1 MAAWSPFTLHA
12 LRAAG
17 AAGEIQRGLFGR
29 LTRVDYKGWHDPV
42 TEADRSSEE
51 AIVSILRDAFPD
63 HAFLGEEGGAR
74 GAGAYTWLI
83 DPLDGTHNYARAFP
97 WFGISIALRHNA
109 QLLAGVVHNPLLGDV
124 YAAERGRGAYA
135 AVTRDLPPDP
145 AGWGDLSLWRRI
157 SVSETPVLREAT
169 LATGFPPTVAETRLN
184 LDHFT
189 NLLLAAARI
198 RTIGSA
204 ALSLAAVAAGRMDGY
219 WEIGPK
225 VWDFAAGALLVEE
238 AGGRVTDLRGRPPD
252 SYGGQ
257 LLTTNGR
264 IHDEVIAVLARG
276 RSGME

>member
-1 MAAWSPFTLHA
+1 MAALSPFTLQA

-51 AIVSILRDAFPD
+51 AIVSILREAFPD

-83 DPLDGTHNYARAFP
+83 DPLDGTHNYSRAFP
-97 WFGISIALRHNA
+97 WFGISIALRHDA
-109 QLLAGVVHNPLLGDV
+109 RLLAGVVHNPLLGDV
-124 YAAERGRGAYA
+124 YAAERGRGAYTA
-135 AVTRDLPPDP
+135 LTRDLPPDP
-145 AGWGDLSLWRRI
+145 AGWADLSLWRKI
-157 SVSETPVLREAT
+157 SVSQTRTLREAT

-189 NLLLAAARI
+189 NLLLAAARV

-204 ALSLAAVAAGRMDGY
+204 ALSLAAVAAGQMDGY

-238 AGGRVTDLRGRPPD
+238 AGGRVGDLRGRSIE

-257 LLTTNGR
+257 LLATNGG
-264 IHDEVIAVLARG
+264 IHDEVVGVLARG